1 MTMTTPEDTVTPTAQ
16 GLADLLRNLAQS
28 SASNEVQLNDANLGT
43 TGLDA
48 LVQSDLRRSDGMLNL
63 IVNPS
68 AIPANPPST
77 GFTVPVT
84 VPTGDDGF
92 LAWTAGTRRCNCWSV
107 PAWTW
112 C

>member
-1 MTMTTPEDTVTPTAQ
+1 MTITTPEDAVTPTAQ

-28 SASNEVQLNDANLGT
+28 SASNEVSLNDANLGT
-43 TGLDA
+43 DGLDA
-48 LVQSDLRRSDGMLNL
+48 LVQTDLRRSDGMLNL

-92 LAWTAGTRRCNCWSV
+92 LGLDGRDASLQLLVGTGV
-107 PAWTW
+107 DLV
-112 C
+112 